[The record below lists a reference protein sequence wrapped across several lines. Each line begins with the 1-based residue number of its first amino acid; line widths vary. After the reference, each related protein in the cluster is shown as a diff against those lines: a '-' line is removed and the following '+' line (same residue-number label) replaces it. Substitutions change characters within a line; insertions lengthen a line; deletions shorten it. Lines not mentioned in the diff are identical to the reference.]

1 MVGDAKDFCGAKT
14 MVFPVETEERVK
26 RRALSVCQD
35 HLRRVLDI
43 SRKISQ
49 MADCFVKGEKNSARN
64 LFADIRKSREEVDIA
79 RRAVSRELA
88 EIGAILMSREDFLRF
103 TNVTSEIADFY
114 EGVAFRLLEIMERG
128 WKVPADIKE
137 GLTKLSSAV
146 FETISKLRETA
157 MTLNYGVSKALE
169 KAREVEMAERIVDD
183 LYREL
188 EVKIVSSDMDIP
200 AMLLLRDV
208 IKMLE
213 DAADKA
219 EDASDTARI
228 LALTV

>member
-1 MVGDAKDFCGAKT
+1 

-49 MADCFVKGEKNSARN
+49 MVDCFMRGDKNSARD
-64 LFADIRKSREEVDIA
+64 LLADVKKLEKDVIVA
-79 RRAVSRELA
+79 RRAVSLELA

-103 TNVTSEIADFY
+103 TSLTSEIADFC
-114 EGVAFRLLEIMERG
+114 EGIAFRLLEIMEKG
-128 WKVPADIKE
+128 WKVPTDIKE
-137 GLTKLSSAV
+137 GLAKLSDAV

-157 MTLNYGVSKALE
+157 MTLNYGTSKALE
-169 KAREVEMAERIVDD
+169 KAREVEAAERIVDD

-188 EVKIVSSDMDIP
+188 EVMIVNSNMSLP
-200 AMLLLRDV
+200 PMLLLRDV
-208 IKMLE
+208 VQILE

-219 EDASDTARI
+219 EDASDAARI
-228 LALTV
+228 LAFTL

>member
-1 MVGDAKDFCGAKT
+1 MV
-14 MVFPVETEERVK
+14 
-26 RRALSVCQD
+26 
-35 HLRRVLDI
+35 
-43 SRKISQ
+43 
-49 MADCFVKGEKNSARN
+49 DCFVKGDKNLARG
-64 LFADIRKSREEVDIA
+64 LFVDIKKCGEDVDVA
-79 RRAVSRELA
+79 RREVSRELA

-103 TNVTSEIADFY
+103 TNLTSEIADFY
-114 EGVAFRLLEIMERG
+114 EGIAFRLLEIMERG

-146 FETISKLRETA
+146 FETVSKLREIA
-157 MTLNYGVSKALE
+157 MTLNYGSSKALE

-188 EVKIVSSDMDIP
+188 EVKIVNSDMNIP

-208 IKMLE
+208 IQILE

-219 EDASDTARI
+219 EDACDAARI
-228 LALTV
+228 LAFTV

>member
-1 MVGDAKDFCGAKT
+1 

-26 RRALSVCQD
+26 RRALNVCQD
-35 HLRRVLDI
+35 HLRRVMDT

-49 MADCFVKGEKNSARN
+49 MIDCFVKGDKNLGRE
-64 LFADIRKSREEVDIA
+64 LLADIKKSEEDVDVA

-103 TNVTSEIADFY
+103 TNLTSEIADFC
-114 EGVAFRLLEIMERG
+114 EGIAFRLLEIMERG

-137 GLTKLSSAV
+137 GLVKLWGAV

-157 MTLNYGVSKALE
+157 MTLNYGTSKALE
-169 KAREVEMAERIVDD
+169 KAREVEAAERVVDD
-183 LYREL
+183 LYQKL
-188 EVKIVSSDMDIP
+188 EMEIINSNMDIP
-200 AMLLLRDV
+200 PMLLLRDV
-208 IKMLE
+208 VRILE

-219 EDASDTARI
+219 EDASDAARI
-228 LALTV
+228 LAFTL

>member
-1 MVGDAKDFCGAKT
+1 
-14 MVFPVETEERVK
+14 MVFPVETEARVK

-49 MADCFVKGEKNSARN
+49 MVDCFMKGDKKVARE
-64 LFADIRKSREEVDIA
+64 LFADIKKSEEEVDVA
-79 RRAVSRELA
+79 RRAVSRELT

-103 TNVTSEIADFY
+103 TSLTSEIADFC
-114 EGVAFRLLEIMERG
+114 EGIAFRLLEIMERG
-128 WKVPADIKE
+128 WKVPTDIKE
-137 GLTKLSSAV
+137 GLVKLSEAV

-157 MTLNYGVSKALE
+157 MTLNYGASKAQE
-169 KAREVEMAERIVDD
+169 KAREVEAAERIVDD

-188 EVKIVSSDMDIP
+188 EVKIIDSNMDISP
-200 AMLLLRDV
+200 MLLLRDV
-208 IKMLE
+208 VQLLE

-219 EDASDTARI
+219 EDASDAARI
-228 LALTV
+228 LAFTL